1 MSSIEKLSIRG
12 IRSFS
17 PNREQIIEF
26 YHPLT
31 VLLGDNGCGKTTVI
45 ECLKLACTG
54 GLPPGARSGQS
65 LIHDP
70 KIAGT
75 NEVKASIRLRFRNR
89 AGKAMVVQRTY
100 QVRQTKKNL
109 VFKALDGVIRVV
121 NELGEKVSLN
131 HKCGE
136 LDQHIPDM
144 LGVSKAILESVIF
157 CHQEDSNWPLR
168 EGAELKKRF
177 DNIFESA
184 RYTKALEAI
193 RKLKKARMDNA
204 KDYKRDLDVL
214 TVNMKTA
221 EKIREKIEIAQERL
235 REATEEGEEVM
246 EKIAKA
252 EETLDELQQLQQE
265 VKKLH
270 DQLGRRQED
279 VEQKEASV
287 RHAYGKIENIMSDTD
302 QELQGF
308 LNDYDTIIEEHR
320 RAFSRLQ
327 EQEARLQ
334 AEQHKVKEEYA
345 TLRASKGRAE
355 ANIDTYQKMV
365 AELIDSASKLSTK
378 YRFHLNP
385 LSSQQDDISAFVAE
399 FRNVVKDKQ
408 EEVNNMEVKHRQ
420 EADTMTTELSEL
432 TSQVKRLRSDLSEKN
447 QSLEALNQEKRVIA
461 NRLRE
466 LGGAGQ
472 HSQRDAEEMSTQ
484 VAEAEKTLE
493 EYKTQH
499 DTVALKDEIQGFNR
513 QINTIND
520 VIDRL
525 GLQVSQ
531 LRIHAQKNAEIEFKR
546 SDYLKKQET
555 FHASLSEKVADFDE
569 IFEGGEKPTD
579 RASLLS
585 AIRHIDNRIV
595 EQRDNCGLKK
605 KELASAE
612 QRLVENATSSRLAE
626 KELTSLRQQKN
637 ELERQHITGL
647 KALLDKISPGHG
659 LKDAELGVKEAEQ
672 AYADAKDKVV
682 RRKNMVMFL
691 NIYKKKGIKD
701 HCCPLCER
709 DMTPEE
715 EQAFDSI
722 LSDKT
727 DDRKVADKIKK
738 AEDLEKGSFQTL
750 AEIKEK
756 MPSWRKWMELESTI
770 PQKVSELEEIYA
782 AQKALEIDVQDKKV
796 AFESAQ
802 EQLEETK
809 SAKSEMDNLRR
820 VADELDRSGAA
831 IKKEEERMS
840 GSMGGSQAAS
850 GRSLSNVEG
859 EKDAKQAEVQELNRQ
874 LQRKQREL
882 DHINE
887 MLQQLQNDL
896 HSRKEEKLR
905 METQRKEYDDA
916 VKEQQRLRDQ
926 ERALKDA
933 CSKLKKSEPELE
945 REVRT
950 KTSEREACRAEARTQ
965 MRSLRSELQQR
976 QEDFSVFSNKCKQ
989 VQRGE
994 LEKLEHELQSLTD
1007 NIAKTKQREDTA
1019 NQALADLSPQM
1030 KSAEKNL
1037 SENEIVKRHIQD
1049 NLDYR
1054 ALQKELEKMRADV
1067 EDLKA
1072 HIEKL
1077 PPLDDVNDRVASA
1090 RAEVDSAKHSEGMLM
1105 GKRQQLNQAI
1115 REHKVELR
1123 VPSLKDVE
1131 EKYRHKLI
1139 QSETTQ
1145 LAVGDLDRYFKAL
1158 DESLLQYHSKKVEEI
1173 NTIIRSLWQ
1182 ITYKGQDIDT
1192 IELVSGQEAGMASKA
1207 ARSYDYRVVMK
1218 KAGATID
1225 MRGRCSAGQKV
1236 LAALVIRLAL
1246 AETFCLNCG
1255 ILALDE
1261 PTTNLDTEN
1270 KFGLAQAITDILNA
1284 RSQQQ
1289 NFQLVCI
1296 THDEEFVQMLSRTQ
1310 VMEGT
1315 RPEFYWR
1322 ISREDIG
1329 GNRFVSKIERHEWE
1343 DGI

>member
-1 MSSIEKLSIRG
+1 
-12 IRSFS
+12 
-17 PNREQIIEF
+17 
-26 YHPLT
+26 
-31 VLLGDNGCGKTTVI
+31 
-45 ECLKLACTG
+45 
-54 GLPPGARSGQS
+54 
-65 LIHDP
+65 
-70 KIAGT
+70 
-75 NEVKASIRLRFRNR
+75 
-89 AGKAMVVQRTY
+89 
-100 QVRQTKKNL
+100 
-109 VFKALDGVIRVV
+109 
-121 NELGEKVSLN
+121 
-131 HKCGE
+131 
-136 LDQHIPDM
+136 M

-378 YRFHLNP
+378 T
-385 LSSQQDDISAFVAE
+385 
-399 FRNVVKDKQ
+399 KQ

-499 DTVALKDEIQGFNR
+499 DTMALKDEIQGFNR

-585 AIRHIDNRIV
+585 AIRHIDSRIV

-626 KELTSLRQQKN
+626 KES
-637 ELERQHITGL
+637 
-647 KALLDKISPGHG
+647 
-659 LKDAELGVKEAEQ
+659 
-672 AYADAKDKVV
+672 
-682 RRKNMVMFL
+682 
-691 NIYKKKGIKD
+691 
-701 HCCPLCER
+701 
-709 DMTPEE
+709 
-715 EQAFDSI
+715 
-722 LSDKT
+722 
-727 DDRKVADKIKK
+727 
-738 AEDLEKGSFQTL
+738 
-750 AEIKEK
+750 
-756 MPSWRKWMELESTI
+756 
-770 PQKVSELEEIYA
+770 
-782 AQKALEIDVQDKKV
+782 
-796 AFESAQ
+796 
-802 EQLEETK
+802 
-809 SAKSEMDNLRR
+809 NLF
-820 VADELDRSGAA
+820 ATT
-831 IKKEEERMS
+831 EER
-840 GSMGGSQAAS
+840 A
-850 GRSLSNVEG
+850 
-859 EKDAKQAEVQELNRQ
+859 
-874 LQRKQREL
+874 
-882 DHINE
+882 
-887 MLQQLQNDL
+887 
-896 HSRKEEKLR
+896 
-905 METQRKEYDDA
+905 
-916 VKEQQRLRDQ
+916 
-926 ERALKDA
+926 
-933 CSKLKKSEPELE
+933 
-945 REVRT
+945 
-950 KTSEREACRAEARTQ
+950 
-965 MRSLRSELQQR
+965 
-976 QEDFSVFSNKCKQ
+976 
-989 VQRGE
+989 
-994 LEKLEHELQSLTD
+994 
-1007 NIAKTKQREDTA
+1007 
-1019 NQALADLSPQM
+1019 
-1030 KSAEKNL
+1030 
-1037 SENEIVKRHIQD
+1037 
-1049 NLDYR
+1049 
-1054 ALQKELEKMRADV
+1054 
-1067 EDLKA
+1067 
-1072 HIEKL
+1072 
-1077 PPLDDVNDRVASA
+1077 
-1090 RAEVDSAKHSEGMLM
+1090 
-1105 GKRQQLNQAI
+1105 
-1115 REHKVELR
+1115 
-1123 VPSLKDVE
+1123 
-1131 EKYRHKLI
+1131 
-1139 QSETTQ
+1139 
-1145 LAVGDLDRYFKAL
+1145 
-1158 DESLLQYHSKKVEEI
+1158 
-1173 NTIIRSLWQ
+1173 
-1182 ITYKGQDIDT
+1182 
-1192 IELVSGQEAGMASKA
+1192 
-1207 ARSYDYRVVMK
+1207 
-1218 KAGATID
+1218 
-1225 MRGRCSAGQKV
+1225 
-1236 LAALVIRLAL
+1236 
-1246 AETFCLNCG
+1246 
-1255 ILALDE
+1255 
-1261 PTTNLDTEN
+1261 
-1270 KFGLAQAITDILNA
+1270 
-1284 RSQQQ
+1284 
-1289 NFQLVCI
+1289 
-1296 THDEEFVQMLSRTQ
+1296 
-1310 VMEGT
+1310 
-1315 RPEFYWR
+1315 
-1322 ISREDIG
+1322 
-1329 GNRFVSKIERHEWE
+1329 
-1343 DGI
+1343 